1 MKCSRRCL
9 ANEAPTDTDRRMRG
23 NSEATIDASGDG
35 THCRVLSSAQKG
47 RFWAHVGAAGEQLEV
62 LLAEAAP
69 ASETETYVVLFRPSV
84 PSCNGWNLARAF
96 SFTLVAPS
104 Y

>member
-9 ANEAPTDTDRRMRG
+9 TNDAPADKDRRMRG

-35 THCRVLSSAQKG
+35 TRCRVLSSAQKG

-69 ASETETYVVLFRPSV
+69 ASESETYVMLLRPSV
-84 PSCNGWNLARAF
+84 PSRNG
-96 SFTLVAPS
+96 
-104 Y
+104 